1 MTDETYE
8 EIIADFEK
16 WDADHVTIR
25 IAPSACN
32 INAQYGKP
40 AGYFII
46 NQDQA
51 IREFDEKYPTPL
63 GPYPTLTEAI
73 NHDVYRNCRRTR
85 YSRINKFIKE
95 LFYGVDDNSG
105 EA

>member
-25 IAPSACN
+25 IAPEACN

-40 AGYFII
+40 AGYFIM
-46 NQDQA
+46 
-51 IREFDEKYPTPL
+51 DE
-63 GPYPTLTEAI
+63 YPTLTEAI